1 MKQGI
6 TQKVFNSR
14 KQKQELLD
22 FFKAHVGE
30 YIMEIRSSQHP
41 TPSFRFAGK
50 RLYKIKEML
59 DFDAVILGGEI
70 LVMSPK
76 HPENNE
82 IQILKSDFIFPDMIL
97 DDLEEDQTA
106 EITLTVI
113 SKESYME
120 ELEKLTKMVLDD

>member
-1 MKQGI
+1 MKQEI
-6 TQKVFNSR
+6 IQKVFNSG
-14 KQKQELLD
+14 KQKQEIID

-41 TPSFRFAGK
+41 TPSFHFAGK

-59 DFDAVILGGEI
+59 DCAVILGPEI
-70 LVMSPK
+70 LVILPE
-76 HPENNE
+76 HPENEE
-82 IQILKSDFIFPDMIL
+82 IRILKSDFIFPDMIL

-120 ELEKLTKMVLDD
+120 ELEKLTKIVLDD